1 MTAVAENLPL
11 DLVDVAREQLLAGFA
26 AVPASKPLRRLEPPA
41 RKAQTRAGKR
51 AMRRRLSRI
60 QDPEQRDRA
69 LARLEL
75 AQYLPRV
82 DGALSEFVTSQG
94 HWIKRVMKAIESS
107 GLRADARRNLYE
119 VAWQV
124 MLRAG
129 WIDHTARVCWDT
141 AAAAAAVSR
150 RALANWLRW
159 LRENGF
165 LGHVERGT
173 TPRWRKQ
180 WQNALFGD
188 QNRQPVYLL
197 CAPIDGPVRPQEP
210 LLDLHSPAP
219 AVDAQNDAQQL
230 STGTTCTPTFSNQ
243 PSLENP
249 PHARAETSPW
259 SPQTK
264 QERQQ
269 AADQIRRAGGSSW
282 HTATINGQQ
291 QDILVRSPLR
301 AISTRYLAHIARE
314 FWEAGWTVDD
324 VRHAIDHRPD
334 GTRHTATSAVL
345 DPARWLRYRLNHWRD
360 ADGSPIASSWRR
372 RLAATAQRNA
382 EQDAEHMAAA
392 VRNAAHV
399 PLARSRARDAFRAV
413 KQAIV
418 LRKHGA

>member
-1 MTAVAENLPL
+1 MTAVAEALPL

-26 AVPASKPLRRLEPPA
+26 AVPASKPLRRLEPSS
-41 RKAQTRAGKR
+41 RKVQARAGKR

-75 AQYLPRV
+75 VRYLPRV

-94 HWIKRVMKAIESS
+94 HWIKRVVKAIESS

-141 AAAAAAVSR
+141 AAAAAGVSR

-159 LRENGF
+159 LRDNGF

-180 WQNALFGD
+180 WQNTLYGE

-197 CAPIDGPVRPQEP
+197 CAPVVGPLRPQEP
-210 LLDLHSPAP
+210 LPDLHSPGL

-230 STGTTCTPTFSNQ
+230 STGTTCTPTFPNQ
-243 PSLENP
+243 PSLEKP
-249 PHARAETSPW
+249 LRARADSSPW

-269 AADQIRRAGGSSW
+269 AAEQIRRAGGTSW
-282 HTATINGQQ
+282 HTTTIGGQQ
-291 QDILVRSPLR
+291 HDVLVRSPLR
-301 AISTRYLAHIARE
+301 AISARHLAHIARD
-314 FWEAGWTVDD
+314 FWEHGWTVDD
-324 VRHAIDHRPD
+324 VQYAIDHRPD

-360 ADGSPIASSWRR
+360 ADGSPVASHRQR
-372 RLAATAQRNA
+372 RLAATVQRNA
-382 EQDAEHMAAA
+382 EQDARHAAA
-392 VRNAAHV
+392 AARNAAHV
-399 PLARSRARDAFRAV
+399 PLARSRAREAFRAV